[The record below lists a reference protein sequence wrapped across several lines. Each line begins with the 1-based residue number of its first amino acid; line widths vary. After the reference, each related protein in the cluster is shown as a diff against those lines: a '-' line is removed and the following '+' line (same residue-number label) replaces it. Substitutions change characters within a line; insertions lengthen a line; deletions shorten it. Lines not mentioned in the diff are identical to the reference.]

1 MIPSPGDVVRRQTWP
16 AGMYVIVR
24 TIEPEGIRG
33 QWHVLN
39 RPSGSPS
46 CYFSYHPCGVSMP
59 FQLIAVET

>member
-1 MIPSPGDVVRRQTWP
+1 
-16 AGMYVIVR
+16 MYVIVR